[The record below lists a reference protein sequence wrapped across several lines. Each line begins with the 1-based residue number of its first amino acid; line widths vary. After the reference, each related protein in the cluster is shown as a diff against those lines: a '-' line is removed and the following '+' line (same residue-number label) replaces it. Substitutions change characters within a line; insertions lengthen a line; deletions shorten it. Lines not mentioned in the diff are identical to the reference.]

1 MGRGSGDSV
10 CRWSPHRAKPSQA
23 SDDSDFLTV
32 THPFHPLTGERL
44 EILFERRMP
53 AGLAY
58 SCAGGPLGT
67 VMLPATWTDRGE
79 PPATQRLSYEVLVDL
94 AATIS
99 ALKTH

>member
-1 MGRGSGDSV
+1 
-10 CRWSPHRAKPSQA
+10 
-23 SDDSDFLTV
+23 
-32 THPFHPLTGERL
+32 
-44 EILFERRMP
+44 MP

-79 PPATQRLSYEVLVDL
+79 PPATQRLIYEVLVDL

>member
-1 MGRGSGDSV
+1 MPPGPA
-10 CRWSPHRAKPSQA
+10 RWRRYLHRAKPSQA

-32 THPFHPLTGERL
+32 THPFHPLTGQRL

-53 AGLAY
+53 GGLAY

>member
-1 MGRGSGDSV
+1 VDPGL
-10 CRWSPHRAKPSQA
+10 
-23 SDDSDFLTV
+23 LTV

-67 VMLPATWTDRGE
+67 VMLPATWTDRGG
-79 PPATQRLSYEVLVDL
+79 PPATQRPSYEVLVDL

-99 ALKTH
+99 ALRTH

>member
-1 MGRGSGDSV
+1 
-10 CRWSPHRAKPSQA
+10 
-23 SDDSDFLTV
+23 
-32 THPFHPLTGERL
+32 
-44 EILFERRMP
+44 MP

-67 VMLPATWTDRGE
+67 VMLPATWTDRGG